1 MEKPMIKVTVM
12 YPNEEGKKFD
22 MDYYVNKHIPMVAD
36 LLTPGGMI
44 RVELEK
50 GISGTDPNSPPMY
63 VAVGN
68 LYFNTIDE
76 VHAAF
81 STHGGA
87 IMGDIPNYTDI
98 SPQFLI
104 GEVIE

>member
-1 MEKPMIKVTVM
+1 MIKVTVM
-12 YPNEEGKKFD
+12 YPNDPDKKVDFD
-22 MDYYVNKHIPMVAD
+22 CYQNKHMPMVAG
-36 LLTPGGMI
+36 LLAPGGLI

-63 VAVGN
+63 VAVGS
-68 LYFNTIDE
+68 LYFNTLEE

-81 STHGGA
+81 STHGRA

-98 SPQFLI
+98 KPAFQI

>member
-1 MEKPMIKVTVM
+1 MIKVTVM
-12 YPNEEGKKFD
+12 YPNDPDKKFD
-22 MDYYVNKHIPMVAD
+22 FDYYQNKHIPMVAG
-36 LLTPGGMI
+36 LLAPGGLI

-63 VAVGN
+63 VAVGS
-68 LYFNTIDE
+68 LYFNTLEE

-81 STHGGA
+81 STHGRA

-98 SPQFLI
+98 KPAFQI

>member
-1 MEKPMIKVTVM
+1 MIKVTVM

-22 MDYYVNKHIPMVAD
+22 MDYYVNKHIPMVAG
-36 LLTPGGMI
+36 LLTPSGLI
-44 RVELEK
+44 RGEVEK

-63 VAVGN
+63 VAVGC
-68 LYFNTIDE
+68 LYFSDGEE

-81 STHGGA
+81 STHGRA

-98 SPQFLI
+98 KPQFLI
-104 GEVIE
+104 GETVE